1 MKMDKINQN
10 IIDIW
15 EKYKVSER
23 VPLLY
28 PDLKIQTILFVGL
41 NPSFS
46 RKGFKKILK
55 DTQYDKELDSLDE
68 FYSYKDFKK
77 NKIKDYQ
84 NIEKYSREKHP
95 YFKRF
100 REISEFLNIDW
111 EHVDLLLIRNTN
123 QKDIEKLIKL
133 HKDFLNEQICLMIE
147 LIKLL
152 NPKTVVI
159 ENAFASKLIQDKL
172 KLDFN
177 NNYGTYLI
185 DKKIPVFY
193 SGMLTGGRALDLGS
207 LERLKWHIKY
217 CIEKCKK

>member
-15 EKYKVSER
+15 DKYNVSER

-28 PDLKIQTILFVGL
+28 PDLKTETILFVGL

-46 RKGFKKILK
+46 LKGFKKILK
-55 DTQYDKELDSLDE
+55 DTEYEKELDSLDE
-68 FYSYKDFKK
+68 FYSYRDFKK
-77 NKIKDYQ
+77 DKIKDYQ

-100 REISEFLNIDW
+100 HEISIFLNTGW

-133 HKDFLNEQICLMIE
+133 HKDFINEQICLVIE
-147 LIKLL
+147 LIKML